1 MGAEEEN
8 AIVFPCPHVAKA
20 FLKNEMLSSL
30 FSVLF
35 WFGLGFFGLVWFLL
49 GRKQGKS
56 CWKNERQMPALLTA
70 GILQR

>member
-8 AIVFPCPHVAKA
+8 AIVFPCPHVAIA

-35 WFGLGFFGLVWFLL
+35 CFILFFCFVLVFIRDEMGKELL
-49 GRKQGKS
+49 K
-56 CWKNERQMPALLTA
+56 E
-70 GILQR
+70 